1 MLPLGLGGV
10 LLVACSA
17 VVGSKAKASTPLAP
31 PQSSNVTKVYDQYCS
46 KCHGDRGQ
54 GGGAGTQSL
63 LTKAKF
69 HQDLDRKF
77 YDAIKLGVADAGMEA
92 FGQTLTDKEVW
103 AQVVH
108 IRELQRDGLRAE
120 TAPKVTEGV
129 YDGERHD
136 YTVETVVEGNGLR
149 VPWAIDWLPD
159 GKMLIT
165 NRPGKMAIFES
176 GAVTWVEG
184 LPPSVEIGQGGLMD
198 VAVHPEYAKNGW
210 IYLAFTD
217 PGENGRTGMTKIV
230 RGKLNGSNW
239 TSTQTIFEN
248 EKSTYNSSGVHFG
261 SRIVFDGKGHIF
273 FSIGERGN
281 GNLAQDLTKPNG
293 KIYRVNEDGTVPKDN
308 PFAGKGGIDAV
319 WSYGHR
325 NPQGLAIDL
334 DGNIWDTEHGPRGG
348 DEVNLIQKGSNYGWP
363 LIAHSINYNDSAGWV
378 PWPAAD
384 QKLTLPVYR
393 WLPSIGACGLDVVRG
408 KMFANWKG
416 DLVAGG
422 LSGKNVDRIRVKD
435 GKFVE
440 SEVLIRDLGRVR
452 EVTVGPDGAIY
463 VALNDPDKI
472 IRLVERK

>member
-1 MLPLGLGGV
+1 MSNIAPNAMV
-10 LLVACSA
+10 I
-17 VVGSKAKASTPLAP
+17 VGKA
-31 PQSSNVTKVYDQYCS
+31 
-46 KCHGDRGQ
+46 
-54 GGGAGTQSL
+54 GGAGTQSL

-120 TAPKVTEGV
+120 TAPKITDGV

-165 NRPGKMAIFES
+165 NRPGKMAIFAS

-184 LPPSVEIGQGGLMD
+184 LPPSVEIGQGGLME

-217 PGENGRTGMTKIV
+217 PGENGRSGMTMIV

-261 SRIVFDGKGHIF
+261 SRIVFDGKGHIY

-293 KIYRVNEDGTVPKDN
+293 KIYRVNEDGTIPKDN
-308 PFAGKGGIDAV
+308 PFVGKGGIDAV

-348 DEVNLIQKGSNYGWP
+348 DEVNLI
-363 LIAHSINYNDSAGWV
+363 
-378 PWPAAD
+378 
-384 QKLTLPVYR
+384 
-393 WLPSIGACGLDVVRG
+393 
-408 KMFANWKG
+408 
-416 DLVAGG
+416 
-422 LSGKNVDRIRVKD
+422 
-435 GKFVE
+435 
-440 SEVLIRDLGRVR
+440 
-452 EVTVGPDGAIY
+452 
-463 VALNDPDKI
+463 
-472 IRLVERK
+472 